1 MPQST
6 EAVNTVAA
14 QGGSIRSMQFT
25 VKAGNT
31 VYAGTAVAIDAAGK
45 AVPAAD
51 VSGLQVVGIA
61 INTAAAGE
69 VVDVQA
75 RDWWLNLDTTQVG
88 SMSIGNGLRKV
99 ACVVDDH
106 TVNLA
111 ALTTNAIAVGVAYD
125 FDEANGLVRVAVGE
139 GAR

>member
-14 QGGSIRSMQFT
+14 QGGAVRRMQFT

-31 VYAGTAVAIDAAGK
+31 VYAGTMVAIDATGK
-45 AVPAAD
+45 AVPASDTA
-51 VSGLQVVGIA
+51 GLQVVGIA
-61 INTAAAGE
+61 LNTAAAGE
-69 VVDVQA
+69 AVDVQSGDFWIKVA
-75 RDWWLNLDTTQVG
+75 AAATLG
-88 SMSIGNGLRKV
+88 IGNGLRKV
-99 ACVVDDH
+99 ACAVSDTEVD
-106 TVNLA
+106 LA
-111 ALTTNAIAVGVAYD
+111 AGTTNAIAAGVAYD

>member
-14 QGGSIRSMQFT
+14 QGGAVRRMQFT

-31 VYAGTAVAIDAAGK
+31 VYAGTNVAIDATGC
-45 AVPAAD
+45 AVPASDTA
-51 VSGLQVVGIA
+51 GLQVVGIA
-61 INTAAAGE
+61 LNTASAGE
-69 VVDVQA
+69 QVDVQSG
-75 RDWWLNLDTTQVG
+75 DWWLNLDTSEVG
-88 SMSIGNGLRKV
+88 SMSMGNGLRKV

-111 ALTTNAIAVGVAYD
+111 AKTTNAISVGVAYD